1 MNITL
6 FPDQEKL
13 IAEKVHS
20 GEYQSATDVLSAA
33 LQAIEERDQAL
44 GRIRTQIDEGF
55 AQAERGELFDGDEV
69 FQEIRRRGN
78 ERRSHGPRPAF
89 A

>member
-6 FPDQEKL
+6 LPDQEKL

-33 LQAIEERDQAL
+33 LQALEQRDAALNSIRLHIEE
-44 GRIRTQIDEGF
+44 GF
-55 AQAERGELFDGDEV
+55 VQAERGDLLDGEEV
-69 FQEIRRRGN
+69 FRQISQRGDKRRF
-78 ERRSHGPRPAF
+78 HDPRPAF